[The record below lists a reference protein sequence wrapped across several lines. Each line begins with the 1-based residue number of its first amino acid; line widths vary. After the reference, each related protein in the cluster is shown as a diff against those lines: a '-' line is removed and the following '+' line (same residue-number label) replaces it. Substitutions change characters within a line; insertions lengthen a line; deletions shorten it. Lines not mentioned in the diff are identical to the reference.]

1 MPENPPT
8 HALARAFAALAP
20 ERPLALWG
28 SSSMEGGLGTEHTP
42 RPVYVHEELANAM
55 NPIPVTNLAYGAQF
69 SGHTTILRGLDT
81 PFVHIPEGYRGG
93 RVKVRVDADVPGM
106 WSFTCHGR
114 LSSGVSGTLTGTPEN
129 QWFFESDGGP
139 ATSGE
144 FTSSWKAKT
153 ETWRHVVWT
162 GKNNIVQRERV
173 LSDVERLVAAAR
185 TPETDAI
192 VLGQWVT
199 KNDLDAPEKIKAIH
213 AVNDAQR
220 AAYGARFVDV
230 QALLT
235 SEEALRAEPIA
246 SLKLQGRTETRTE
259 LDQGIV
265 PTPLRGSD
273 GIHLSGWGNLLVSWA
288 LIEKMKELKW
298 MA

>member
-1 MPENPPT
+1 MSENPPS

-28 SSSMEGGLGTEHTP
+28 SSSMEGGLGAEHTP
-42 RPVYVHEELANAM
+42 RPVYVHEEIANAM
-55 NPIPVTNLAYGAQF
+55 NPVPVTNLAYGAQF

-81 PFVHIPEGYRGG
+81 PMVHIPEGYTGG
-93 RVKVRVDADVPGM
+93 RVNVRVDTDVPGM
-106 WSFTCHGR
+106 WSFTCHGE
-114 LSSGVSGTLTGTPEN
+114 LSSGASGTLTGTPEN

-139 ATSGE
+139 ATSGV
-144 FTSSWKAKT
+144 FTSSWKATT
-153 ETWRHVVWT
+153 ENWRHVIWT
-162 GKNNIVQRERV
+162 GKNNIVQREQV
-173 LSDVERLVAAAR
+173 LSDVERLVASAR
-185 TPETDAI
+185 DPKTDAI

-199 KNDLDAPEKIKAIH
+199 KNDLDAPEKIRAIH
-213 AVNDAQR
+213 AVNAAQR
-220 AAYGARFVDV
+220 EAYGHRFVDV

-246 SLKLQGRTETRTE
+246 SLDLHSRAETRSE
-259 LDQGIV
+259 LEKGIV

-273 GIHLSGWGNLLVSWA
+273 GIHLSGWGNLLVSWV
-288 LIEKMKELKW
+288 LIEKMKELAW